1 MASQR
6 GKEVHFLGHKL
17 YNEFISRSSA
27 NFVLPPLF
35 FPVAWNHGERTYF
48 KKYNIFDWHHEGS
61 ARARKMGW
69 HISLFS
75 FLRPTLLKAVWAHI
89 LIPSLT
95 RHRRGNVN
103 EGDLFSLAALCPSL
117 LWHFQ
122 VLIKKK
128 AHWRTLLWSAVSR
141 LLSGYTIFKSKQIV
155 MNELQ
160 YHGLPMC
167 DHLMCLNQERS
178 SFHQAFIGSGVFHKT
193 VLRSDNWWKSEPEI
207 FTPIVLG

>member
-1 MASQR
+1 MAFQR
-6 GKEVHFLGHKL
+6 GKEVHFWGHKL

-89 LIPSLT
+89 LIPSFT

-122 VLIKKK
+122 VFIKKK
-128 AHWRTLLWSAVSR
+128 HTEVLYCDLQSLDCYQGIQSLNQNKLLWMSCSTHVWPFNVS
-141 LLSGYTIFKSKQIV
+141 
-155 MNELQ
+155 
-160 YHGLPMC
+160 
-167 DHLMCLNQERS
+167 
-178 SFHQAFIGSGVFHKT
+178 
-193 VLRSDNWWKSEPEI
+193 
-207 FTPIVLG
+207 